1 MFLLYQPVCV
11 NLGMHTIEP
20 YFRWLDLYN
29 SEHDPRSPFYERFH
43 SELEFTHSIYNY
55 VIHPQWDDMGSPT
68 LFLRIIYCDYERHF
82 CIIEL
87 IGEWNDAINSDIMT
101 FKREVAELLM
111 QEGIKYFVII
121 GENVLNFHYDDDSY
135 YEEWFEELN
144 DTEGW
149 VSLLNFR
156 PHVLGEMKRINL
168 DQYFLSGGEVDNME
182 WRTFAPVQL
191 FKKVDAVYRKRLS

>member
-1 MFLLYQPVCV
+1 
-11 NLGMHTIEP
+11 MHTIEP

-29 SEHDPRSPFYERFH
+29 SEDDSRSPFYGRFH
-43 SELEFTHSIYNY
+43 SEFEFTHSIYNY

-82 CIIEL
+82 CIIEM
-87 IGEWNDAINSDIMT
+87 IGEWNDTINNDIMT
-101 FKREVAELLM
+101 FKRDVAEVLM
-111 QEGIKYFVII
+111 QEGIKYFILI

-144 DTEGW
+144 DVEGW

-156 PHVLGEMKRINL
+156 PHVLNEMQKANI
-168 DQYFLSGGEVDNME
+168 DQYFMTGGEVDDLE
-182 WRTFAPVQL
+182 WRTFSPVQL
-191 FKKVDAVYRKRLS
+191 FKKVDQVYKKRLS